1 MITGRATETGW
12 SLMRSARRSVS
23 GTKNISSSIRHQN
36 FKKMQKLKVEK
47 LKVYM
52 GSTGYICEPL
62 LKGAW
67 RRSVSGTAWGSCS
80 GEKHCFFTIITMIT
94 PLLPPSWP
102 SQWSWSVVS
111 CWGLNDLL
119 VAVLDR
125 LVDPNIEQ
133 LYMREIIYGR
143 LMPILNNYIRERS
156 TMIVW
161 VYPNIEQLYLS
172 LMRISLSYK
181 REINHDRWVRMRWP
195 SSIYS
200 SPQVFT
206 MIWAHPQKYWHFLF
220 ID

>member
-47 LKVYM
+47 LKVILALYM

-94 PLLPPSWP
+94 IATIMTITMILISGELLRTERLIGGRPGPV
-102 SQWSWSVVS
+102 SWSQH
-111 CWGLNDLL
+111 WTT
-119 VAVLDR
+119 
-125 LVDPNIEQ
+125 IW
-133 LYMREIIYGR
+133 
-143 LMPILNNYIRERS
+143 ERS
-156 TMIVW
+156 SMAGW
-161 VYPNIEQLYLS
+161 CQ
-172 LMRISLSYK
+172 
-181 REINHDRWVRMRWP
+181 
-195 SSIYS
+195 
-200 SPQVFT
+200 
-206 MIWAHPQKYWHFLF
+206 YWT
-220 ID
+220 II